1 MRKFSPGLEELGQSI
16 KGQEERLQ
24 HHNYQGALHSHAR
37 GLLGHLT
44 AFSLIQQLT
53 SHTKQ
58 ISLHI
63 AQTLMWK

>member
-24 HHNYQGALHSHAR
+24 HRNYQGALHSYSR

-63 AQTLMWK
+63 AQTLM